1 MAKSGI
7 NRQEIA
13 RMARNIQREFDKYPI
28 RVPVE
33 ADVAH
38 GVASQNVYNG
48 PVFFG
53 DANGAQLA
61 WNNEV
66 ADQRQ
71 VREVAPGFEHT
82 AAAVA
87 DVLRDVATAQLPEE
101 QRLLA
106 EECGRE
112 VLVEVTS
119 DSPQQSKVERG
130 IAVLRGVFAPIA
142 LGAHAGVGDA
152 ARDWART
159 AVERLTGL

>member
-13 RMARNIQREFDKYPI
+13 RMARDIQREFDKHPI

-33 ADVAH
+33 ANVAR

-71 VREVAPGFEHT
+71 IREVAPGFEQT
-82 AAAVA
+82 AAVVA
-87 DVLRDVATAQLPEE
+87 DVLRDVARAQLPEE

-112 VLVEVTS
+112 VLDEVTS
-119 DSPQQSKVERG
+119 DAPQQSKVGRG

-152 ARDWART
+152 ARAWART